1 MKYRRKYMKHLLV
14 IHTGGTISMSQDQS
28 NKVVTNDIN
37 PISMH
42 QDVINQYA
50 QIDELNPFNVPSPHM
65 TIKHV
70 KQLKDIILEA
80 VTNKYYDGFVI
91 THGTDTLE
99 ETAFLLDL
107 ILGIEQPVVI
117 TGAMRSSNEIGSDG
131 LYNYISA
138 IRVASDEKARHK
150 GVMVVFNDE
159 IHTARNVTKTH
170 TSNTNTFQSPNH
182 GPLGVLT
189 KDRVQF
195 HHMPYRQQA
204 LENVNEKLNV
214 PLVKAYMGM
223 PGDIFSFYS
232 REGIDGM
239 VIEALGQGNIPPSA
253 LEGIQQLVSLN
264 IPILVKAYM
273 GMPGDIFSFYSREGI
288 DGMVIEALGQGNIP
302 PSALEGIQQLV
313 SLNIPIVLVS
323 RSFNGIVSPTYAYD
337 GGGYQLAQQGFIF
350 SNGLNGPK
358 ARLKLLVAL
367 SNNLDKA
374 EIKSYFEL

>member
-1 MKYRRKYMKHLLV
+1 MKHLLV

-65 TIKHV
+65 TIQHV

-204 LENVNEKLNV
+204 LENVNDKLNV
-214 PLVKAYMGM
+214 P
-223 PGDIFSFYS
+223 
-232 REGIDGM
+232 
-239 VIEALGQGNIPPSA
+239 
-253 LEGIQQLVSLN
+253 
-264 IPILVKAYM
+264 LVKAYM

-358 ARLKLLVAL
+358 ARLKLLVAV

>member
-1 MKYRRKYMKHLLV
+1 MKHLLV

-37 PISMH
+37 PISLH

-65 TIKHV
+65 TIQHV

-214 PLVKAYMGM
+214 PLVKAY
-223 PGDIFSFYS
+223 I
-232 REGIDGM
+232 
-239 VIEALGQGNIPPSA
+239 
-253 LEGIQQLVSLN
+253 
-264 IPILVKAYM
+264 

>member
-1 MKYRRKYMKHLLV
+1 MKHLLV

-28 NKVVTNDIN
+28 NKVVTNDTN

-50 QIDELNPFNVPSPHM
+50 QIDELNPFNVPSPHI
-65 TIKHV
+65 TIQHV

-204 LENVNEKLNV
+204 LENVNDKLNV
-214 PLVKAYMGM
+214 P
-223 PGDIFSFYS
+223 
-232 REGIDGM
+232 
-239 VIEALGQGNIPPSA
+239 
-253 LEGIQQLVSLN
+253 
-264 IPILVKAYM
+264 LVKAYM

>member
-1 MKYRRKYMKHLLV
+1 MKHLLV

-65 TIKHV
+65 TIQHV

-195 HHMPYRQQA
+195 HHMTYRQQA
-204 LENVNEKLNV
+204 LENVNDKLNV
-214 PLVKAYMGM
+214 P
-223 PGDIFSFYS
+223 
-232 REGIDGM
+232 
-239 VIEALGQGNIPPSA
+239 
-253 LEGIQQLVSLN
+253 
-264 IPILVKAYM
+264 LVKAYM

>member
-1 MKYRRKYMKHLLV
+1 MKHLLV

-37 PISMH
+37 PISLH

-65 TIKHV
+65 TIQHV

-239 VIEALGQGNIPPSA
+239 A
-253 LEGIQQLVSLN
+253 
-264 IPILVKAYM
+264 
-273 GMPGDIFSFYSREGI
+273 
-288 DGMVIEALGQGNIP
+288 IEALGQGNIP

>member
-1 MKYRRKYMKHLLV
+1 MKHLLV

-65 TIKHV
+65 TIQHV

-182 GPLGVLT
+182 GPLGLLT
-189 KDRVQF
+189 KDCVQF

-232 REGIDGM
+232 R
-239 VIEALGQGNIPPSA
+239 A
-253 LEGIQQLVSLN
+253 
-264 IPILVKAYM
+264 
-273 GMPGDIFSFYSREGI
+273 GI

-374 EIKSYFEL
+374 KIKSYFEL

>member
-1 MKYRRKYMKHLLV
+1 MKHLLV

-65 TIKHV
+65 TIQHV

-150 GVMVVFNDE
+150 SVMVVFNDE

-204 LENVNEKLNV
+204 LENVNDKLNV
-214 PLVKAYMGM
+214 P
-223 PGDIFSFYS
+223 
-232 REGIDGM
+232 
-239 VIEALGQGNIPPSA
+239 
-253 LEGIQQLVSLN
+253 
-264 IPILVKAYM
+264 LVKAYM

>member
-1 MKYRRKYMKHLLV
+1 MKHLLV

-65 TIKHV
+65 TIQHV

-80 VTNKYYDGFVI
+80 VSNKYYDGFVI

-107 ILGIEQPVVI
+107 ILGIEQL

-204 LENVNEKLNV
+204 LENVNDKLNV

-253 LEGIQQLVSLN
+253 L
-264 IPILVKAYM
+264 
-273 GMPGDIFSFYSREGI
+273 D
-288 DGMVIEALGQGNIP
+288 
-302 PSALEGIQQLV
+302 GIQQLV

>member
-1 MKYRRKYMKHLLV
+1 MKHLLV

-37 PISMH
+37 PISLH

-65 TIKHV
+65 TIQHV

-223 PGDIFSFYS
+223 PGYIFSFYS

-239 VIEALGQGNIPPSA
+239 VIEALGQGN
-253 LEGIQQLVSLN
+253 
-264 IPILVKAYM
+264 M
-273 GMPGDIFSFYSREGI
+273 
-288 DGMVIEALGQGNIP
+288 P

>member
-1 MKYRRKYMKHLLV
+1 MKHLLV

-65 TIKHV
+65 TIQHV

-204 LENVNEKLNV
+204 LENVNDKLNV
-214 PLVKAYMGM
+214 P
-223 PGDIFSFYS
+223 
-232 REGIDGM
+232 
-239 VIEALGQGNIPPSA
+239 
-253 LEGIQQLVSLN
+253 
-264 IPILVKAYM
+264 LVKAYM

-350 SNGLNGPK
+350 SNSLNGPK

>member
-1 MKYRRKYMKHLLV
+1 MKHLLV

-65 TIKHV
+65 TIQHV

-80 VTNKYYDGFVI
+80 VSNKYYDGFVI

-150 GVMVVFNDE
+150 GVVVVFNDE

-204 LENVNEKLNV
+204 LENVNDKLNV

-253 LEGIQQLVSLN
+253 L
-264 IPILVKAYM
+264 
-273 GMPGDIFSFYSREGI
+273 D
-288 DGMVIEALGQGNIP
+288 
-302 PSALEGIQQLV
+302 GIQQLV

>member
-1 MKYRRKYMKHLLV
+1 MKHLLV

-37 PISMH
+37 PISLH

-65 TIKHV
+65 TIQHV

-239 VIEALGQGNIPPSA
+239 VIEALGQGNIPPST
-253 LEGIQQLVSLN
+253 
-264 IPILVKAYM
+264 
-273 GMPGDIFSFYSREGI
+273 
-288 DGMVIEALGQGNIP
+288 
-302 PSALEGIQQLV
+302 LEGIQQLV

>member
-1 MKYRRKYMKHLLV
+1 MKHLLV

-65 TIKHV
+65 TIQHV

-107 ILGIEQPVVI
+107 ILGIEQPIVI

-204 LENVNEKLNV
+204 LENVNDKLNV
-214 PLVKAYMGM
+214 P
-223 PGDIFSFYS
+223 
-232 REGIDGM
+232 
-239 VIEALGQGNIPPSA
+239 
-253 LEGIQQLVSLN
+253 
-264 IPILVKAYM
+264 LVKAYM

>member
-1 MKYRRKYMKHLLV
+1 MKHLLV

-28 NKVVTNDIN
+28 NKVVTNDTN

-65 TIKHV
+65 TIQHV

-204 LENVNEKLNV
+204 LENVNDKLNV
-214 PLVKAYMGM
+214 PLVK
-223 PGDIFSFYS
+223 
-232 REGIDGM
+232 E
-239 VIEALGQGNIPPSA
+239 
-253 LEGIQQLVSLN
+253 
-264 IPILVKAYM
+264 YM

>member
-1 MKYRRKYMKHLLV
+1 MKHLLV

-65 TIKHV
+65 TIQHV

-80 VTNKYYDGFVI
+80 VSNKYYDGFVI

-99 ETAFLLDL
+99 ETDFLLDL

-204 LENVNEKLNV
+204 LENVNDKLNV

-253 LEGIQQLVSLN
+253 L
-264 IPILVKAYM
+264 
-273 GMPGDIFSFYSREGI
+273 D
-288 DGMVIEALGQGNIP
+288 
-302 PSALEGIQQLV
+302 GIQQLV

>member
-1 MKYRRKYMKHLLV
+1 MKYLLV

-37 PISMH
+37 PISLH

-65 TIKHV
+65 TIQHV

-239 VIEALGQGNIPPSA
+239 VIEALGQGN
-253 LEGIQQLVSLN
+253 
-264 IPILVKAYM
+264 M
-273 GMPGDIFSFYSREGI
+273 
-288 DGMVIEALGQGNIP
+288 P

>member
-1 MKYRRKYMKHLLV
+1 MKHLLV

-37 PISMH
+37 PISLH

-65 TIKHV
+65 TIQHV

-107 ILGIEQPVVI
+107 ILGIEQPIVI

-239 VIEALGQGNIPPSA
+239 VIEALGQGN
-253 LEGIQQLVSLN
+253 
-264 IPILVKAYM
+264 M
-273 GMPGDIFSFYSREGI
+273 
-288 DGMVIEALGQGNIP
+288 P

>member
-1 MKYRRKYMKHLLV
+1 MKHLLV

-65 TIKHV
+65 TIQHV

-91 THGTDTLE
+91 MHGTDTLE

-264 IPILVKAYM
+264 IPI
-273 GMPGDIFSFYSREGI
+273 
-288 DGMVIEALGQGNIP
+288 
-302 PSALEGIQQLV
+302 
-313 SLNIPIVLVS
+313 VLVS

>member
-1 MKYRRKYMKHLLV
+1 MKHLLV

-37 PISMH
+37 PISLH

-65 TIKHV
+65 TIQHV

-239 VIEALGQGNIPPSA
+239 VIEALGQGN
-253 LEGIQQLVSLN
+253 
-264 IPILVKAYM
+264 M
-273 GMPGDIFSFYSREGI
+273 
-288 DGMVIEALGQGNIP
+288 P

-337 GGGYQLAQQGFIF
+337 GGGYQLAQQGFIS

>member
-1 MKYRRKYMKHLLV
+1 MKHLLV

-28 NKVVTNDIN
+28 NKVVTNDTN

-65 TIKHV
+65 TIQHV

-80 VTNKYYDGFVI
+80 VTNKYYDDFVI

-204 LENVNEKLNV
+204 LENVNDKLNV
-214 PLVKAYMGM
+214 P
-223 PGDIFSFYS
+223 
-232 REGIDGM
+232 
-239 VIEALGQGNIPPSA
+239 
-253 LEGIQQLVSLN
+253 
-264 IPILVKAYM
+264 LVKAYM

>member
-1 MKYRRKYMKHLLV
+1 MKHLLV

-65 TIKHV
+65 TIQHV

-80 VTNKYYDGFVI
+80 VTNKYYNGFVI

-204 LENVNEKLNV
+204 LENVNDKLNV
-214 PLVKAYMGM
+214 P
-223 PGDIFSFYS
+223 
-232 REGIDGM
+232 
-239 VIEALGQGNIPPSA
+239 
-253 LEGIQQLVSLN
+253 
-264 IPILVKAYM
+264 LVKAYM

>member
-1 MKYRRKYMKHLLV
+1 MKHLLV

-65 TIKHV
+65 TIQHV

-204 LENVNEKLNV
+204 SENVNDKLNV
-214 PLVKAYMGM
+214 P
-223 PGDIFSFYS
+223 
-232 REGIDGM
+232 
-239 VIEALGQGNIPPSA
+239 
-253 LEGIQQLVSLN
+253 
-264 IPILVKAYM
+264 LVKAYM

>member
-1 MKYRRKYMKHLLV
+1 MKHLLV

-65 TIKHV
+65 TIQHV

-80 VTNKYYDGFVI
+80 VSNKYYDGFVI

-264 IPILVKAYM
+264 IPI
-273 GMPGDIFSFYSREGI
+273 
-288 DGMVIEALGQGNIP
+288 
-302 PSALEGIQQLV
+302 
-313 SLNIPIVLVS
+313 VLVS
-323 RSFNGIVSPTYAYD
+323 RSFNAIVSPTYAYD

>member
-1 MKYRRKYMKHLLV
+1 MKHLLV

-65 TIKHV
+65 TIQHV
-70 KQLKDIILEA
+70 KQLKDIILDA
-80 VTNKYYDGFVI
+80 VTRKYYDGFVI

-107 ILGIEQPVVI
+107 ILGIEEPVVI

-150 GVMVVFNDE
+150 GVIVVFNDE

-195 HHMPYRQQA
+195 HHMPYRQHA
-204 LENVNEKLNV
+204 LPNVNESLNV
-214 PLVKAYMGM
+214 PLIKAYMGM
-223 PGDIFSFYS
+223 PGDIFKFYS

-239 VIEALGQGNIPPSA
+239 VIEALGQGNLPPSA
-253 LEGIQQLVSLN
+253 LNGIQQLV
-264 IPILVKAYM
+264 K
-273 GMPGDIFSFYSREGI
+273 
-288 DGMVIEALGQGNIP
+288 
-302 PSALEGIQQLV
+302 
-313 SLNIPIVLVS
+313 LNIPIVLVS

-358 ARLKLLVAL
+358 ARLKLLVAI
-367 SNNLDKA
+367 SNHLDITKL
-374 EIKSYFEL
+374 KSYFEM

>member
-1 MKYRRKYMKHLLV
+1 MKHLLV

-65 TIKHV
+65 TIQHV

-195 HHMPYRQQA
+195 HHMPYHQQA
-204 LENVNEKLNV
+204 LENVNDKLNV
-214 PLVKAYMGM
+214 P
-223 PGDIFSFYS
+223 
-232 REGIDGM
+232 
-239 VIEALGQGNIPPSA
+239 
-253 LEGIQQLVSLN
+253 
-264 IPILVKAYM
+264 LVKAYM

>member
-1 MKYRRKYMKHLLV
+1 MKHLLV

-28 NKVVTNDIN
+28 NKVVTNDTN

-65 TIKHV
+65 TIQHV

-204 LENVNEKLNV
+204 LENVNDKLNV
-214 PLVKAYMGM
+214 PLVK
-223 PGDIFSFYS
+223 S
-232 REGIDGM
+232 
-239 VIEALGQGNIPPSA
+239 
-253 LEGIQQLVSLN
+253 
-264 IPILVKAYM
+264 YM

>member
-1 MKYRRKYMKHLLV
+1 MKHLLV

-37 PISMH
+37 PISLH

-65 TIKHV
+65 TIQHV

-159 IHTARNVTKTH
+159 IHTARNVTKIH

-214 PLVKAYMGM
+214 PLVKAYMG
-223 PGDIFSFYS
+223 
-232 REGIDGM
+232 
-239 VIEALGQGNIPPSA
+239 L
-253 LEGIQQLVSLN
+253 
-264 IPILVKAYM
+264 
-273 GMPGDIFSFYSREGI
+273 PGDIFSFYSREGI

>member
-1 MKYRRKYMKHLLV
+1 MKHLLV

-65 TIKHV
+65 TIQHV

-204 LENVNEKLNV
+204 LENVNDKLNV
-214 PLVKAYMGM
+214 P
-223 PGDIFSFYS
+223 
-232 REGIDGM
+232 
-239 VIEALGQGNIPPSA
+239 
-253 LEGIQQLVSLN
+253 
-264 IPILVKAYM
+264 LVKAYM

-358 ARLKLLVAL
+358 ARLKLLVEL

-374 EIKSYFEL
+374 DIKSYFEL

>member
-1 MKYRRKYMKHLLV
+1 MKHLLV

-65 TIKHV
+65 TIQHV

-80 VTNKYYDGFVI
+80 VSNKYYDGFVI

-159 IHTARNVTKTH
+159 IPTARNVTKTH

-214 PLVKAYMGM
+214 P
-223 PGDIFSFYS
+223 
-232 REGIDGM
+232 
-239 VIEALGQGNIPPSA
+239 
-253 LEGIQQLVSLN
+253 
-264 IPILVKAYM
+264 LVKAYM

>member
-1 MKYRRKYMKHLLV
+1 MKHLLV

-65 TIKHV
+65 TIQHV

-80 VTNKYYDGFVI
+80 VSNKYYDGFVI

-204 LENVNEKLNV
+204 LENVNDKLNV

-253 LEGIQQLVSLN
+253 LDGIQQLVSLN
-264 IPILVKAYM
+264 V
-273 GMPGDIFSFYSREGI
+273 
-288 DGMVIEALGQGNIP
+288 
-302 PSALEGIQQLV
+302 
-313 SLNIPIVLVS
+313 PIVLVS

>member
-1 MKYRRKYMKHLLV
+1 MKHLLV

-37 PISMH
+37 PISLH

-65 TIKHV
+65 TIQHV

-239 VIEALGQGNIPPSA
+239 VIEALGQGN
-253 LEGIQQLVSLN
+253 
-264 IPILVKAYM
+264 M
-273 GMPGDIFSFYSREGI
+273 
-288 DGMVIEALGQGNIP
+288 P

-350 SNGLNGPK
+350 SNGLNRPK

>member
-1 MKYRRKYMKHLLV
+1 MKHLLV

-37 PISMH
+37 PISLH

-65 TIKHV
+65 TIQHV

-239 VIEALGQGNIPPSA
+239 VIEALGQGN
-253 LEGIQQLVSLN
+253 
-264 IPILVKAYM
+264 M
-273 GMPGDIFSFYSREGI
+273 
-288 DGMVIEALGQGNIP
+288 P

-323 RSFNGIVSPTYAYD
+323 RSFNGILSPTYAYD

>member
-1 MKYRRKYMKHLLV
+1 MKHLLV

-65 TIKHV
+65 AIQHV

-204 LENVNEKLNV
+204 LENVNDKLNV
-214 PLVKAYMGM
+214 P
-223 PGDIFSFYS
+223 
-232 REGIDGM
+232 
-239 VIEALGQGNIPPSA
+239 
-253 LEGIQQLVSLN
+253 
-264 IPILVKAYM
+264 LVKAYM